1 MPNTVGEAFTPGES
15 SSLRKEL
22 GLQCKPVL
30 LTVGRMDVRERYK
43 GHDRVIAA
51 LPGLVAQ
58 GHDVAYVVVGEG
70 DDVARLRGRAV
81 EAGVENRVS
90 FLGAVFSERLV
101 EAYRMADLFVMPST
115 GEGFGIAFLEAMA
128 CGTPALGLAA
138 AGAKDALADGELGA
152 AVEDTELAD
161 TLGDLL
167 QLPRRDPYELSGAT
181 RARFGRR
188 AFAENV
194 CTATRRLFQLP
205 MRLSVSTADA

>member
-1 MPNTVGEAFTPGES
+1 M
-15 SSLRKEL
+15 
-22 GLQCKPVL
+22 L
-30 LTVGRMDVRERYK
+30 LTVGRMDARERYK
-43 GHDRVIAA
+43 SHDMAFRA
-51 LPGLVAQ
+51 LPKLVVACRDAIYFVLGDSNDVGGLESA
-58 GHDVAYVVVGEG
+58 VVG
-70 DDVARLRGRAV
+70 
-81 EAGVENRVS
+81 AGVAGRVRFMGEVS
-90 FLGAVFSERLV
+90 LATLV
-101 EAYRMADLFVMPST
+101 DAYRMADPFVMPST

-128 CGTPALGLAA
+128 CGTPALGFAA

-194 CTATRRLFQLP
+194 CKATRRLFQLP